1 MSSTEIS
8 AVDQNELNAMLAVLQ
23 GSGPSTASDDTIKVP
38 FLKVQYDPDAPL
50 RGGFHMMVSDTPV
63 YFKGGSVKV
72 RCLAQH
78 YQYRET
84 DPDTYKIVNKSIL
97 MDDMRKREP
106 IDMKGGIRCG
116 RPDAKSLAQL
126 DDDTQRM
133 WRKKV
138 KGYRILRGVV
148 SGTGED
154 ANGDSVEIENQPFQ
168 MYLSGMN
175 FMPFSNSIEKVLQT
189 QRKNLHD
196 VWVDLDTRKDGK
208 AFIIDFS
215 VSKDSAIMNTDT
227 IETMRVFVDM
237 AKQENDRVKA
247 EHKKAFDEMS
257 SMDLAM
263 DAMNSVADLDADLV

>member
-8 AVDQNELNAMLAVLQ
+8 AVDQGELNAMLAVLQ
-23 GSGPSTASDDTIKVP
+23 GAGPQASTDDTIKVP

-50 RGGFHMMVSDTPV
+50 RGGFFLQVGESPA
-63 YFKGGSVKV
+63 YFKGGNVKI

-84 DPDTYKIVNKSIL
+84 DPDTYKIVNKSVL

-106 IDMKGGIRCG
+106 IDMKGGVRCG
-116 RPDAKSLAQL
+116 RPDAKALSQL
-126 DDDTQRM
+126 DEELQRM

-148 SGTGED
+148 TGTGED
-154 ANGDSVEIENQPFQ
+154 ANGNPVEVENQPFQ

-175 FMPFSNSIEKVLQT
+175 FMPFSNSIEKLLQN

-196 VWVDLDTRKDGK
+196 VWVELDTRKDGK
-208 AFIIDFS
+208 AFIIEFS
-215 VSKDSAIMNTDT
+215 VSKDPAVMDTDT

-247 EHKKAFDEMS
+247 EHKKAFDEVS
-257 SMDLAM
+257 SMDVAM
-263 DAMNSVADLDADLV
+263 DAMNDLADLDADLV